1 MKKIAFF
8 FLYGLFAAMQ
18 VEAQEFSLGLT
29 ASPVISWFSANG
41 NDVESDGPRLG
52 FQYGLLVEPTLG
64 GNERYALSTGI
75 MINMIG
81 GFLTGGEDS
90 LVYNSTHRVQYL
102 EIPLAAKLRTNEI
115 NYISYYGL
123 FGFTPGINIKARYDL
138 KDANGDFIEDI
149 NGDPIEDVNLRGDDL
164 ADKYNLFNLSL
175 TLGAG
180 AEYSITETTTIT
192 AGIAFQNGF
201 VNVYKSSLTD
211 ETIQMKQFVFRL
223 GVMF

>member
-1 MKKIAFF
+1 MRKIAFF
-8 FLYGLFAAMQ
+8 FLLPLFTAMQ
-18 VEAQEFSLGLT
+18 AEAQEFRLGLT

-41 NDVESDGPRLG
+41 NDVDSDGPRLG
-52 FQYGLLVEPTLG
+52 FQYGLMVEPTLG
-64 GNERYALSTGI
+64 GNERYALSTGL
-75 MINMIG
+75 MINMVG
-81 GFLTGGEDS
+81 GFLTAGDDS
-90 LVYNSTHRVQYL
+90 LVYNSTLRVQYL
-102 EIPLAAKLRTNEI
+102 ELPLAAKLRTNEI
-115 NYISYYGL
+115 NYVSYYGL
-123 FGFTPGINIKARYDL
+123 FGLTPGVNIKARYDL
-138 KDANGDFIEDI
+138 KDGNGDFIEDM

-164 ADKYNLFNLSL
+164 TDKYNLFNLSL

-192 AGIAFQNGF
+192 AGITFQNGF